1 MTVKNRGAMMQRRII
16 LAGVATVAAGIVWHL
31 LRRPARMSDAEWQ
44 AAFATPLAAPPG
56 PMQAFH
62 LGHSLVGRDMPAM
75 LAQLAGHAYH
85 SQLGWGASL
94 GDHWAGTVNGFAE
107 ENAHP
112 AHRPAR
118 EALHSGDY
126 AAVIFTEMVELRDA
140 IRFHYSA
147 ARLADWAGLA
157 RKARPDV
164 RLYLY
169 ETWHRLGDP
178 AGWLDRIDADGP
190 ALWEAQVLRPAMARA
205 GTLHVIPGGQVMA
218 AAVRA
223 AEAGRVPGLTR
234 RTDLFTDDIHL
245 SDLGSWLIAMTHFAV
260 LYHRSPVGLPAQL
273 ARADG
278 SPATPPGPETAR
290 ALQEVVWQVVTGYP
304 ATGVAKG

>member
-1 MTVKNRGAMMQRRII
+1 MQRRII
-16 LAGVATVAAGIVWHL
+16 LASLAALAGVAAWRWIQ
-31 LRRPARMSDAEWQ
+31 RPGRLSDAEWE
-44 AAFATPLAAPPG
+44 AAFATPLSPPTD
-56 PMQAFH
+56 PMQTYH

-75 LAQLAGHAYH
+75 LAQLSGHVHH

-94 GDHWAGTVNGFAE
+94 SDHWQGKVNGFAE

-118 EALHSGDY
+118 EALESGDY
-126 AAVIFTEMVELRDA
+126 GAVIFTEMVELRDA
-140 IRFHYSA
+140 IRYHDSA
-147 ARLADWAGLA
+147 ARLADWAALA

-169 ETWHRLGDP
+169 ETWHHLGDS
-178 AGWLDRIDADGP
+178 AGWLNRIDNDLP
-190 ALWEAQVLRPAMARA
+190 ALWEGKVLRPAMAKA
-205 GTLHVIPGGQVMA
+205 GPIHVIPGGQVMA

-223 AEAGRVPGLTR
+223 VEAGKVPGLTT
-234 RTDLFTDDIHL
+234 RTDFFTDDIHL
-245 SDLGSWLIAMTHFAV
+245 SDLGAWLIAMTHYAV

-278 SPATPPGPETAR
+278 SPATAPGPDAAR
-290 ALQEVVWQVVTGYP
+290 ALQEVVWQVVTGYR